1 MAEEFIIN
9 DLTDSLSDIDVVDPE
24 VLNQEN
30 QIQLDFEL
38 PLKKVK
44 TEESQMPHL
53 EEEQLL
59 ETSTNLTQDF
69 DEASLEVTFE
79 IKDENPLDAEKL
91 NINENDSESNS
102 TAEIDPFEKSINES
116 ITYQSEKR
124 REHLKA
130 FNHKFKHQLQR
141 IDDIEKEPAYKR
153 QGIDLDCDIP
163 DIPSRTSLSN
173 DENNDL
179 QLRSNNSFLHDNVD

>member
-1 MAEEFIIN
+1 M
-9 DLTDSLSDIDVVDPE
+9 
-24 VLNQEN
+24 
-30 QIQLDFEL
+30 
-38 PLKKVK
+38 
-44 TEESQMPHL
+44 SQ
-53 EEEQLL
+53 
-59 ETSTNLTQDF
+59 
-69 DEASLEVTFE
+69 
-79 IKDENPLDAEKL
+79 
-91 NINENDSESNS
+91 
-102 TAEIDPFEKSINES
+102 
-116 ITYQSEKR
+116 